1 LEKGLKGRWCDR
13 YPNQGKQS
21 GAFSCGS
28 FDGDPYIL
36 MNYKPKVLNDV
47 FTLAHE
53 AGHSMHSHYSA
64 KTQPYQYYNYTI
76 FVAEVASTF
85 NEQLLSHYM
94 IQNAQSKEEKAYLI
108 NHEVDSI
115 RATMVR
121 QTMFAEFEKRTH
133 EMAEAGEPLTTNS
146 LKTEYRTLLEGYFGP
161 NFHIDNEL
169 SLECLRIPHFYRAFY
184 VYKYATGLAAAIALS
199 RRVLEG
205 GPRELKDYLRF
216 LQSGC
221 SKDPLDL
228 LKDAGVDMTTP
239 EPVDVALKHYQ
250 HLITQLDELI

>member
-1 LEKGLKGRWCDR
+1 
-13 YPNQGKQS
+13 
-21 GAFSCGS
+21 
-28 FDGDPYIL
+28 
-36 MNYKPKVLNDV
+36 
-47 FTLAHE
+47 
-53 AGHSMHSHYSA
+53 
-64 KTQPYQYYNYTI
+64 
-76 FVAEVASTF
+76 
-85 NEQLLSHYM
+85 M
-94 IQNAQSKEEKAYLI
+94 IENAQSKEERAYLI

-133 EMAEAGEPLTTNS
+133 EMAENGEPLTTKS
-146 LKTEYRTLLEGYFGP
+146 IKGEYRKLLEDYFGP
-161 NFHIDNEL
+161 NFSIDEQL

-199 RRVLEG
+199 RKVLEG
-205 GPRELKDYLRF
+205 GQRELKDYLRF

-239 EPVDVALKHYQ
+239 EPIEVALKHYQ
-250 HLITQLDELI
+250 HLVGQLEELI